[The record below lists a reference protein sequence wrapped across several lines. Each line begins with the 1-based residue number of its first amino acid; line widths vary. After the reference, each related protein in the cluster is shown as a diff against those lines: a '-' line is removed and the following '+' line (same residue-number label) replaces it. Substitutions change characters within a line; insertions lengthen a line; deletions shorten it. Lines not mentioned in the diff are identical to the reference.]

1 MLIHLRSPFK
11 FAFGLLILIALLV
24 SFTASVAGDDLR
36 CVSGDNRINNRPPR
50 DCGAPV
56 LIYLIGDN
64 IVVLTPSQGT
74 DVGKPIMSID
84 KRTPIPTDANV
95 VIGEGTNQLSNRP
108 VIISRLTTGEY
119 QLNTF
124 YLDGAGYI
132 VVWYTGQE
140 DLYHIDPATG
150 KPLDGATPIIAPD
163 AVNPSAGALSSI
175 TGTTS
180 DTAAPLGAVDVA
192 GSESLQNCRVTTTK
206 MVRIRT
212 EPNTT
217 NSVVIATL
225 PWRTTY
231 QATDRVE
238 GWYKV
243 VYMDTQGWVSADFLS
258 GTGCD

>member
-1 MLIHLRSPFK
+1 MKTHLPYKLIVLMVFVL
-11 FAFGLLILIALLV
+11 GTLV
-24 SFTASVAGDDLR
+24 LAGNVAGDDLR
-36 CVSGDNRINNRPPR
+36 CVTGDNRINNQPPR

-74 DVGKPIMSID
+74 DVGKPIISID
-84 KRTPIPTDANV
+84 KRVPIPTDGNV
-95 VIGEGTNQLSNRP
+95 VIGEGTNQLSGRP

-124 YLDGAGYI
+124 YPDGAGYI
-132 VVWYTGQE
+132 VVWYTGKE

-150 KPLDGATPIIAPD
+150 TPLDGAQSIIAPD
-163 AVNPSAGALSSI
+163 AANPSGGAISAV
-175 TGTTS
+175 TTTS
-180 DTAAPLGAVDVA
+180 ASTTPTTAVVA
-192 GSESLQNCRVTTTK
+192 GSESLQNCRVTTTRA
-206 MVRIRT
+206 VRIRT

-217 NSVVIATL
+217 TSTVISTL

-231 QATDRVE
+231 QATDRIE

-243 VYMDTQGWVSADFLS
+243 VYLDMQGWVSADFLS
-258 GTGCD
+258 GSGCD

>member
-1 MLIHLRSPFK
+1 MKIHSPYK
-11 FAFGLLILIALLV
+11 LLMILIVLLMGMFV
-24 SFTASVAGDDLR
+24 VAGNVAGDDLA
-36 CVSGDNRINNRPPR
+36 CVTGDDRINNSPPR

-74 DVGKPIMSID
+74 DVGKPILSID
-84 KRTPIPTDANV
+84 KRAPIPTGSNT
-95 VIGEGTNQLSNRP
+95 VIGEGTNQLSGRP

-124 YLDGAGYI
+124 YPDGTGYI
-132 VVWYTGQE
+132 VVWYTGKE

-150 KPLDGATPIIAPD
+150 TPLDGAQSIIAPD
-163 AVNPSAGALSSI
+163 AANPSSGALSVT
-175 TGTTS
+175 TG
-180 DTAAPLGAVDVA
+180 GATDGAEAQPVTVDVS
-192 GSESLQNCRVTTTK
+192 GSQSLQNCRVTTTK

-217 NSVVIATL
+217 TSVVISTL
-225 PWRTTY
+225 PYRTTY
-231 QATDRVE
+231 QATDRIE

-243 VYMDTQGWVSADFLS
+243 VYLNTQGWVSADFLS

>member
-1 MLIHLRSPFK
+1 MKTHLPYKRLATLIV
-11 FAFGLLILIALLV
+11 LLLAALTLIGN
-24 SFTASVAGDDLR
+24 VAGDDLR
-36 CVSGDNRINNRPPR
+36 CVTGDDRINNRPPR

-84 KRTPIPTDANV
+84 KRTPIPTNSNT
-95 VIGEGTNQLSNRP
+95 VIGEGTNQLSGRP

-124 YLDGAGYI
+124 YPDGTGYI
-132 VVWYTGQE
+132 VVWYTGKE
-140 DLYHIDPATG
+140 DLYHIDPKTG
-150 KPLDGATPIIAPD
+150 APLDGAQPIIAPD
-163 AVNPSAGALSSI
+163 AANPSGGAASAA
-175 TGTTS
+175 TT
-180 DTAAPLGAVDVA
+180 TAASTTPTTAVVA
-192 GSESLQNCRVTTTK
+192 GSQSLRNCRVTTTRA
-206 MVRIRT
+206 VRIRT

-217 NSVVIATL
+217 TSTVISTL

-231 QATDRVE
+231 QATDRIE

-243 VYMDTQGWVSADFLS
+243 VYLNMQGWVSADFLS